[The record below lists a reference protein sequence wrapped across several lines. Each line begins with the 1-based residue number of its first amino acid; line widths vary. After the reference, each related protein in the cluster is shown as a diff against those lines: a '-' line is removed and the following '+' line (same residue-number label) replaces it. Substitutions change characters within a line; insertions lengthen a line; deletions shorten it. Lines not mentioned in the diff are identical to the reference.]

1 MTPAAKE
8 KPLVSVI
15 LAACNEA
22 AFIEDTVKS
31 LLSQSTDSFDL
42 ELLVIDNGSLDNT
55 RCDCFAPCRERLTT
69 HTSSQQLEEHPRRI
83 QCRASRCSRGVRGHF
98 GRTRTLSARLRC
110 GVSHRTGAPQR
121 SGLQRKDPYRSRQ

>member
-22 AFIEDTVKS
+22 AFIEDTVRS
-31 LLSQSTDSFDL
+31 LLNQSTDSFDL
-42 ELLVIDNGSLDNT
+42 ELLVIDNGSTDSTPAIVSRLAAT
-55 RCDCFAPCRERLTT
+55 RFAS

-83 QCRASRCSRGVRGHF
+83 QCRASRCSRGVRGHC
-98 GRTRTLSARLRC
+98 GRPRTLSARLRC
-110 GVSHRTGAPQR
+110 GVSHRTGAPQCG
-121 SGLQRKDPYRSRQ
+121 GLQRKDPYCSRQ